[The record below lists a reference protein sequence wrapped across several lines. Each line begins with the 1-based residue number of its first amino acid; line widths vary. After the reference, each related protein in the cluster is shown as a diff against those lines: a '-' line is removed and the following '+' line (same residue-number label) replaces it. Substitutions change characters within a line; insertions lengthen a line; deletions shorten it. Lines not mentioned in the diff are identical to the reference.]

1 MQENHRRHGF
11 DPCIRNIPWRRAWQ
25 PIPIFL
31 TGEFHGQRSLV
42 GSSPQGH
49 KESDTTKA
57 SKHST
62 STTSLAVQ
70 WLRLCFH
77 CSRHGFDP
85 WVGNEP
91 TSRSTVQPRK
101 KKKKERNRA
110 SYLPSLVHRLGQL
123 GKVHVEVPSFTLL
136 LKNIPAGRKLA
147 MEKTFSRLKVW
158 FC

>member
-11 DPCIRNIPWRRAWQ
+11 DPCIRNIPWSRAWQ

-31 TGEFHGQRSLV
+31 PGEFHGQRSLV

-62 STTSLAVQ
+62 STTPLAVQ

-101 KKKKERNRA
+101 KKRKKEIEPLTCHPQ
-110 SYLPSLVHRLGQL
+110 YLGLVSLVR
-123 GKVHVEVPSFTLL
+123 STL
-136 LKNIPAGRKLA
+136 KCQVSHS
-147 MEKTFSRLKVW
+147 FSRTSQQEGSWLWKKPLA
-158 FC
+158 C